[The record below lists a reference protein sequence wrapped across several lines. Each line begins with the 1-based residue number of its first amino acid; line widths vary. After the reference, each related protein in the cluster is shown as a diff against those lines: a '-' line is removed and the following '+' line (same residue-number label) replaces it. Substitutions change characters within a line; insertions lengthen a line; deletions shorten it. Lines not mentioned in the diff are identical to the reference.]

1 MFVTADLSIF
11 RARHIRLDGL
21 CKFVFHNRYSDDRP
35 YFDIREVYDLRL
47 DDVPKQ
53 LTDNPKGVLTSASN
67 YYESAYTLALGGHYE
82 AITKLANPATDA
94 GNDVASLVLLKLIA
108 RFNYALAVI
117 GSRTVQDLAFY
128 ANSKDPNY
136 VLLRIDSH
144 VVNLY
149 HTLEDGSGEHVIP
162 FLAFSMNPTSI
173 FESHVLRG
181 DITHE
186 NIEFVMSEPGVDAT
200 LTRLKDVVE
209 TITNTVNDNHRK
221 VWDEFFSLYDEKY
234 GKSLFFESM
243 SNQLGTGKSL
253 LEICYNEP
261 RK

>member
-1 MFVTADLSIF
+1 MFLTEDLSKV
-11 RARHIRLDGL
+11 RARHIQLDWL
-21 CKFVFHNRYSDDRP
+21 CGFVFHNRYSDDRP

-47 DDVPKQ
+47 NDRPVELSDDPNGI
-53 LTDNPKGVLTSASN
+53 LASASN
-67 YYESAYTLALGGHYE
+67 HYESAYTLALGGHYG
-82 AITKLANPATDA
+82 AITKLANPDSDA
-94 GNDVASLVLLKLIA
+94 GNAVAALVFLKLIA

-117 GSRTVQDLAFY
+117 GSRKVQDLAFF

-136 VLLRIDSH
+136 MLLRIDSH
-144 VVNLY
+144 VVNLH

-186 NIEFVMSEPGVDAT
+186 DIDFVMSEAGVNAT
-200 LTRLKDVVE
+200 LARLKDVVE
-209 TITNTVNDNHRK
+209 TITNTVNDAHRK
-221 VWDEFFSLYDEKY
+221 VWDEFFTLYDEQH
-234 GKSLFFESM
+234 GKSLFLESM

-253 LEICYNEP
+253 LEICYNQARE
-261 RK
+261 